1 MKHKFNT
8 NNKIIIMVVI
18 SPSNFGCVLPIHYD
32 INYVKRHEPIYK
44 KKKKKHNGIFKKLDF
59 KIGIEVDQREV
70 TSFCFLLN
78 FQNYLLI
85 TESILFYLSVY
96 VFLRQGL
103 TV

>member
-44 KKKKKHNGIFKKLDF
+44 KKKKSTM
-59 KIGIEVDQREV
+59 E
-70 TSFCFLLN
+70 FLKN
-78 FQNYLLI
+78 
-85 TESILFYLSVY
+85 
-96 VFLRQGL
+96 
-103 TV
+103 